1 MPILAGVAGNALAS
15 LSSIDYWI
23 SVLNSDVAASS
34 RTGFK
39 TSKITFG
46 GGATRNDKPYANGAL
61 GIQYAEQALSVGSTN
76 IDFSQGQVVASTEFT
91 HNAINGSGN
100 AFYVLVD
107 NIQKLATTDGN
118 DGQAT
123 AGARYYLSRDGE
135 FHRDKDGYLVNA
147 NGLYVLGMRNTQA
160 TANVTANTSA
170 GFVERAIRITT
181 TDPTPELTMSK
192 IVDSHNLNAQAG
204 AGVAD
209 VNSGNYTYAHAFV
222 NDLQALKYSK
232 YGSTILEAQ
241 NNVLAA
247 GNNFTNAGAVNN
259 PTAAAFATTNG
270 VFFHRASQ
278 PAAAEPN
285 SNGIRVNGGSLEAS
299 NVQLP
304 STLVELSLAQKIYSA
319 LTKVIQVDQQ
329 KLDGVLNLIR

>member
-1 MPILAGVAGNALAS
+1 MPVLAGVAGNALAS
-15 LSSIDYWI
+15 LSAIDYWI

-34 RTGFK
+34 RTGYK

-61 GIQYAEQALSVGSTN
+61 GIQYAEQALGVGSTN

-91 HNAINGSGN
+91 HNAVNGSQN

-107 NIQKLATTDGN
+107 KITKDPAAGATDGAA
-118 DGQAT
+118 DT
-123 AGARYYLSRDGE
+123 ANQARYFLSRDGE

-147 NGLYVLGMRNTQA
+147 NGLFVMGFRN
-160 TANVTANTSA
+160 NGGN
-170 GFVERAIRITT
+170 FNERAIRIQP
-181 TDPTPELTMSK
+181 TDPTPEITMSK
-192 IVDSHNLNAQAG
+192 IVDSHNLKANAG

-209 VNSGNYTYAHAFV
+209 VNAGQYSYAHAFV

-232 YGSTILEAQ
+232 YGSTILETQ
-241 NNVLAA
+241 NSVYTGPFTTAVATNPAA
-247 GNNFTNAGAVNN
+247 T
-259 PTAAAFATTNG
+259 AFATASG
-270 VFFHRASQ
+270 VFFHQASTI
-278 PAAAEPN
+278 AGNPN
-285 SNGIRVNGGSLEAS
+285 SGNVRVNGSSLEAS

-304 STLVELSLAQKIYSA
+304 STIVELSLAQKIYSA